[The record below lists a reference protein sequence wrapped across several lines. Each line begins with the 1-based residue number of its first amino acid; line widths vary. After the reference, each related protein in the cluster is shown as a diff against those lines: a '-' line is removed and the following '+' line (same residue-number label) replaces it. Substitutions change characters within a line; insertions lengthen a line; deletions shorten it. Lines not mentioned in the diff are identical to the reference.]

1 MAPATTPLSLHIHL
15 LTRLLTRKSQ
25 QRSYT
30 RMISSHLLKIIL
42 AFKTSLQN
50 ADLLD
55 DGFDMSTMM
64 FLVADLSGVSNKE
77 TTVGLPERELQ
88 TNNKSLRKSNE
99 MVPNE
104 TIISI
109 QDSFIL
115 ILSFPSHKDHKK
127 YKEEDEMKMRKNLER
142 EIN

>member
-1 MAPATTPLSLHIHL
+1 MARILALHGVHVIMPV
-15 LTRLLTRKSQ
+15 RNVEAGKKVK
-25 QRSYT
+25 
-30 RMISSHLLKIIL
+30 ISICEKILNAKLDVIDIDKIINKEIP
-42 AFKTSLQN
+42 AKIVYEDDKTSLQN

-99 MVPNE
+99 MVPN
-104 TIISI
+104 
-109 QDSFIL
+109 
-115 ILSFPSHKDHKK
+115 
-127 YKEEDEMKMRKNLER
+127 
-142 EIN
+142 